1 MASVGSST
9 SLSGSRTSVG
19 AVVVVDSGEMTVV
32 DVVFG
37 GAEVVVLG
45 VASIAT
51 SSRPHHPWIRIHYL
65 SLAND

>member
-1 MASVGSST
+1 
-9 SLSGSRTSVG
+9 
-19 AVVVVDSGEMTVV
+19 MTVV
-32 DVVFG
+32 DVVLG

-45 VASIAT
+45 VASTDTVVDDAVVEHAPSISIAT